1 MTTTGT
7 FELLVKPPRPE
18 QYVLRLYVA
27 GMSPRSTAA
36 VAAVKS
42 VCEEHLAGRYDLEV
56 IDLYRSP
63 ERAQP
68 EQVVAAPTLV
78 KHRPPPERRL
88 VGNLSD
94 LPRVLRG
101 LSLAIP

>member
-1 MTTTGT
+1 MDASDR
-7 FELLVKPPRPE
+7 FELLITPE
-18 QYVLRLYVA
+18 ATVHYVLKLFVV

-36 VAAVKS
+36 VATVKAI
-42 VCEEHLAGRYDLEV
+42 CEEHLAGRYDLEV
-56 IDLYRSP
+56 VDLYRAP
-63 ERAQP
+63 QRAAE

-78 KHRPPPERRL
+78 KSMPLPERRL

-101 LSLAIP
+101 LSLATT

>member
-1 MTTTGT
+1 MTATDR
-7 FELLVKPPRPE
+7 FELLVTPE
-18 QYVLRLYVA
+18 ATVHYMLKLFVA

-36 VAAVKS
+36 VATVKAI
-42 VCEEHLAGRYDLEV
+42 CEEHLKGRYDLEV
-56 IDLYRSP
+56 VDLYRAP
-63 ERAQP
+63 ERATE

-78 KHRPPPERRL
+78 KSAPHPARRL

-101 LSLAIP
+101 LNLATT

>member
-1 MTTTGT
+1 VNANDR
-7 FELLVKPPRPE
+7 FELLITPDAPVHYMLK
-18 QYVLRLYVA
+18 LFVA

-36 VAAVKS
+36 VATVKA

-56 IDLYRSP
+56 VDLYRTP
-63 ERAQP
+63 ERAAD

-78 KHRPPPERRL
+78 KSAPHPERRL

-101 LSLAIP
+101 LNLATT

>member
-1 MTTTGT
+1 MASSDR
-7 FELLVKPPRPE
+7 FELLITPDAPVH
-18 QYVLRLYVA
+18 YVLKLFVT

-36 VAAVKS
+36 VATVKAI
-42 VCEEHLAGRYDLEV
+42 CEEHLAGRYDLEV
-56 IDLYRSP
+56 VDLYRSP
-63 ERAQP
+63 ERARE

-78 KHRPPPERRL
+78 RSNPLPERRL

-101 LSLAIP
+101 LSLATT